1 MKADISRDTFQAA
14 RDIRRVIAQQGRP
27 WLDADW
33 NEQVSV
39 LLHRLETLAADVFGE
54 YAAIGDGFKVGDP
67 VPGETHKFSV
77 GAGRY
82 YVHGLMCESEGT
94 WDPPAMKHEP
104 GQPYLVYIHA
114 WEEYESGAEDP
125 AMVEPALRG
134 IDTAGRTRIRWDIGC
149 VAAEG
154 TRKPGDDEEPAWT
167 AFKNDREKPA
177 ARLKL
182 QTRARP
188 AAGDP
193 ARSRGRTAYRIDN
206 TLYRVEVHSVKKTGS
221 ASVKWARN
229 NGSTVLAVSPEGSSL
244 KVHNAGD
251 LDGAFQSNRWIEI
264 TQGPGHDSSDAA
276 GPLHEITSIDR
287 EAGVIHITPAP
298 PSGDTLFARPW
309 LGYQEL
315 QDFKPAWVPLDE
327 SLEFGVEAAVN
338 EELRPGQFWI
348 IPVRTEGGGQ
358 VYWPLKVP
366 RQGIVNHWLPLD
378 AKLEPALPH
387 EPDLCGHQ
395 HLSDDGTVAR
405 EHYYGALALITF
417 DKDGRF
423 ASVPTDLRKPFP
435 RKP

>member
-39 LLHRLETLAADVFGE
+39 LLHRLETLAADMFGE
-54 YAAIGDGFKVGDP
+54 YAAIGDGFKVDA
-67 VPGETHKFSV
+67 VEGETNKFSV
-77 GAGRY
+77 GPGRY
-82 YVHGLMCESEGT
+82 YVHGLMCESDGA
-94 WDPPAMKHEP
+94 WDPPDMKFDDNK
-104 GQPYLVYIHA
+104 PYLVYIHA

-149 VAAEG
+149 ELARG
-154 TRKPGDDEEPAWT
+154 TRQPGDDEEPAWK
-167 AFKNDREKPA
+167 AFKGDHEKPA

-182 QTRARP
+182 QTRARA
-188 AAGDP
+188 AAGEP
-193 ARSRGRTAYRIDN
+193 ARARGRAAYRVDN
-206 TLYRVEVHSVKKTGS
+206 TLYRVEVHSVKTRS
-221 ASVKWARN
+221 AGIKWARN

-251 LDGAFQSNRWIEI
+251 LDSAFQSNRWIEI
-264 TQGPGHDSSDAA
+264 TQGPGQESSSPAS
-276 GPLHEITSIDR
+276 PLHEIQSIDR
-287 EAGVIHITPAP
+287 EAGVIHVTPAP
-298 PSGDTLFARPW
+298 APGDNLFARPW

-315 QDFKPAWVPLDE
+315 QDVKPAWVPLDE
-327 SLEFGVEAAVN
+327 SLEFGVEVAN
-338 EELRPGQFWI
+338 GRELRPGQYWI

-366 RQGIVNHWLPLD
+366 KQGIVNRWLPLD
-378 AKLEPALPH
+378 DKLEPALPH
-387 EPDLCGHQ
+387 EPDQSSHQ
-395 HLSDDGTVAR
+395 RLSDEGPAGR
-405 EHYYGALALITF
+405 AHYYGPLALITF
-417 DKDGRF
+417 GANGQFK
-423 ASVPTDLRKPFP
+423 SEPTDLRKPFS